1 VAEPAPCRLCN
12 ARAEDFAV
20 VDNQRY
26 FKCPSCALVFLSADQ
41 LPGPEVEKDHYD
53 THENHVR
60 DPGYRAFL
68 SRLAAPLIPRL
79 EPGANGLDFGCGP
92 GPALAAMLEEAGF
105 PMAVYD
111 PFYADDREVLRR
123 QYDFITMTEVAEHL
137 HHPGEVFAQL
147 DEMLKPGGWLAV
159 MTQVL
164 DDDTEFSTWYYRR
177 DPTHVAFF
185 SRTTFDVLAQ
195 RFGYEIDWPHISVVM
210 LRKVVRQDGK
220 SIPRSI

>member
-1 VAEPAPCRLCN
+1 VAEPVPCRLCN
-12 ARAEDFAV
+12 AEAEDFAV
-20 VDNQRY
+20 VDNKRY
-26 FKCPSCALVFLSADQ
+26 FTCPSCGLVFLSAEQ
-41 LPGPEVEKDHYD
+41 LPGPVAEKDHYN
-53 THENHVR
+53 THENHLD

-79 EPGANGLDFGCGP
+79 VPGANGLDFGCGP

-111 PFYADDREVLRR
+111 PFYADDQAVLHR

-137 HHPGEVFAQL
+137 HHPGEVFACL
-147 DEMLKPGGWLAV
+147 DGMLKPGGWLAV

-164 DDDTEFSTWYYRR
+164 DDDTEFGNWYYRR

-185 SRTTFDVLAQ
+185 SRTTFDVLG
-195 RFGYEIDWPHISVVM
+195 RCFGYEIDWPHISVVM
-210 LRKVVRQDGK
+210 MRKPDKQHGR
-220 SIPRSI
+220 STPRSI